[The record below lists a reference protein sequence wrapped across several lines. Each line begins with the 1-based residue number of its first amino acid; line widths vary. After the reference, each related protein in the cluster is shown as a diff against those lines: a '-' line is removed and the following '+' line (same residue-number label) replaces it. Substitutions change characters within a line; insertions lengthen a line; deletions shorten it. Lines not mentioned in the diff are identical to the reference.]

1 VDEQDTAIVEA
12 LIGLARSLRLKVIAE
27 GVETERCYGALARM
41 GCDYAQGFFLSKP
54 LSPQKMG
61 VWLDV
66 FMSSKLSDSAAVAE
80 HPAVIDGSVDDGDSP
95 DDPLRK
101 EWVLG

>member
-1 VDEQDTAIVEA
+1 
-12 LIGLARSLRLKVIAE
+12 
-27 GVETERCYGALARM
+27 
-41 GCDYAQGFFLSKP
+41 
-54 LSPQKMG
+54 MG

-66 FMSSKLSDSAAVAE
+66 FMSSKLAVSGVFSEESDPAIVEGTVA
-80 HPAVIDGSVDDGDSP
+80 DDDSP

>member
-1 VDEQDTAIVEA
+1 
-12 LIGLARSLRLKVIAE
+12 
-27 GVETERCYGALARM
+27 
-41 GCDYAQGFFLSKP
+41 
-54 LSPQKMG
+54 MG

-66 FMSSKLSDSAAVAE
+66 FMSSKLAAADAAAAE
-80 HPAVIDGSVDDGDSP
+80 EMPAVVDGTVADEDSP

>member
-1 VDEQDTAIVEA
+1 
-12 LIGLARSLRLKVIAE
+12 
-27 GVETERCYGALARM
+27 M
-41 GCDYAQGFFLSKP
+41 GCDYAQGYFLSKP
-54 LSPQKMG
+54 LSPQKMS

-66 FMSSKLSDSAAVAE
+66 FMSSKLARRPRPPRSTG
-80 HPAVIDGSVDDGDSP
+80 PAVIDGTVADDDSP